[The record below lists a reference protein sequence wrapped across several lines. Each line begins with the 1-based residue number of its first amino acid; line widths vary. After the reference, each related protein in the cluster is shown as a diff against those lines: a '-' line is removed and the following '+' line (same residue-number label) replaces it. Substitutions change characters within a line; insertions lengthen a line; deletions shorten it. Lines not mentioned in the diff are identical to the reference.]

1 MIRPNRRKPSILRP
15 VLALAAFLALA
26 GVVAWADYEPND
38 GTDTGVGCV
47 DDCLEPLDLDEKRID
62 AEPIRHNQEEA

>member
-47 DDCLEPLDLDEKRID
+47 DDCLELLDLDEKRID